1 MRGLLRQKQPIFLKS
16 PQEIKLMREAGR
28 LVAEAHLI
36 VKEHMRP
43 GVSTKQIDL
52 AVEKFIRSKGC
63 VPSFKGYRG
72 FPASSCIC
80 VNEEMVHGIPG
91 SRVLGEGDIVK
102 VDIGVNYRGYHGD
115 SVWTYGVGEI
125 AADRQRLLAVS
136 ERAMLAGVAMA
147 EVGKATGDIGAAME
161 KVALENGY
169 VVSKEFGGH
178 GVGRS
183 LHEEPS
189 VPNFG
194 EPGKGVNLRAGMTI
208 AIEPIVVMVDSTAV
222 TLKDKW
228 TVVSKYGY
236 LSAQFEHSVAIT
248 NDGPQILTTL

>member
-1 MRGLLRQKQPIFLKS
+1 
-16 PQEIKLMREAGR
+16 MREAGR
-28 LVAEAHLI
+28 LVAEARLI
-36 VKEHMRP
+36 VKDLMRP
-43 GVSTKQIDL
+43 GVTTKQIDL
-52 AVEKFIRSKGC
+52 AVEQFIRSKGC
-63 VPSFKGYRG
+63 TPSFKGYRG
-72 FPASSCIC
+72 FPASTCIC

-91 SRVLGEGDIVK
+91 SRVLAEGDIVS

-115 SVWTYGVGEI
+115 SVWTYGVGKL
-125 AADRQRLLAVS
+125 APDRQRLLEIS
-136 ERAMLAGVAMA
+136 EKAMLAGVAMA
-147 EVGKATGDIGAAME
+147 QVGNTTGDIGSAME
-161 KVALENGY
+161 TVATNGGY

-194 EPGKGVNLRAGMTI
+194 EPGKGVTLRTGMTI
-208 AIEPIVVMVDSTAV
+208 AIEPIVVMQDAAAV

-228 TVVSKYGY
+228 TVVSKYDY
-236 LSAQFEHSVAIT
+236 LSAQYEHTVAIT